1 MTVSEYFRLVLTD
14 YMTHSRSL
22 LPEASLPEKILE
34 IASGE
39 INPKHVIQALIRTA
53 TVGGIY
59 SPNLRF
65 HDVELPAQT
74 ACQLYLV
81 AASRLRIIMPRNA
94 STELKE
100 SVFADAFTVLCLA
113 YTAPDERSFHLVM
126 EEMRSKSVFLPQPAI
141 HSIT

>member
-39 INPKHVIQALIRTA
+39 IDPAHVIQALTRTA
-53 TVGGIY
+53 IVGGIY

-65 HDVELPAQT
+65 HDVEIPAQ
-74 ACQLYLV
+74 AAGQLYLV
-81 AASRLRIIMPRNA
+81 AASRLRNIAHGRA

-100 SVFADAFTVLCLA
+100 SVFADAFTLFCLA
-113 YTAPDERSFHLVM
+113 YTAPDAAAFDLVIA
-126 EEMRSKSVFLPQPAI
+126 EMRSRSVFLPQLAVQHI
-141 HSIT
+141 I